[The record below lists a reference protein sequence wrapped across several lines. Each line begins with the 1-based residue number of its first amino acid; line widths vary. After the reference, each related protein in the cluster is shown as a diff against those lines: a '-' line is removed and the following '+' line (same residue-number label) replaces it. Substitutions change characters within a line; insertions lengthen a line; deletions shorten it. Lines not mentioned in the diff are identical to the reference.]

1 MIILGIDP
9 GSRITG
15 YGLVTKSGSTI
26 THLDNGAIDA
36 TREPELAGRLKLIYL
51 KIRELIVQFQPTAVA
66 IESIFYAKNVQS
78 TVKLGHA
85 RGVAMLAATQEGLPL
100 FEYSPLSVKQAV
112 VGYGGAS
119 KEQVQKMVKSLLKL
133 PQIAEANASDALAIA
148 LCHAQSEGMQNL
160 IKKAMGQK

>member
-15 YGLVTKSGSTI
+15 YGFVTKSGSTI

-36 TREPELAGRLKLIYL
+36 TREPDLAARLKFIYL
-51 KIRELIVQFQPTAVA
+51 KIRELISKFQPTAVA

-148 LCHAQSEGMQNL
+148 LCHAQSEKML
-160 IKKAMGQK
+160 RLSR